1 MNMKTTIRDIMQA
14 VPALEKLAGASLPLK
29 TAYKLSKNIKLLQNE
44 IDFFTRERE
53 KIMKEYGGEVKHSR
67 IVFKK
72 PEGLKALEDV
82 LALEVEPE
90 CDKIEIVLSD
100 NIRLAANDVTFLEPF
115 VEFVEVDDG

>member
-1 MNMKTTIRDIMQA
+1 MQA

-29 TAYKLSKNIKLLQNE
+29 TAYKLSRNIKLFQND

-67 IVFKK
+67 IVFKN
-72 PEGLKALEDV
+72 PEGLKALENV

>member
-1 MNMKTTIRDIMQA
+1 MKTTIRDIMQA

-29 TAYKLSKNIKLLQNE
+29 TAYKLSKNIKLLQSE

-72 PEGLKALEDV
+72 PEGPKALED
-82 LALEVEPE
+82 ALSMAGAPE
-90 CDKIEIVLSD
+90 RGQTEIALSD

-115 VEFVEVDDG
+115 VEFTEVDDG

>member
-1 MNMKTTIRDIMQA
+1 MEITLKEIINA
-14 VPALEKLAGASLPLK
+14 VPALNKLADSDLPLPL
-29 TAYKLSKNIKLLQNE
+29 AYKLNKMTKTLQAE

-67 IVFKK
+67 MVFKK
-72 PEGLKALEDV
+72 PEGLKAMEDV

-90 CDKIEIVLSD
+90 CGKIEISISD

-115 VEFVEVDDG
+115 IEFVEVNDG

>member
-1 MNMKTTIRDIMQA
+1 MKTTIRDIMQA

-53 KIMKEYGGEVKHSR
+53 KIMKEYGGEDKHRR

-90 CDKIEIVLSD
+90 CGKIEIARSD
-100 NIRLAANDVTFLEPF
+100 SIRLAANDVTFLEPF
-115 VEFVEVDDG
+115 IEFVEVNDG